1 MELNGKRII
10 VTGCASGMGAATVR
24 AYVKAGARVV
34 GMDIADDAGRAVCA
48 EAGADG
54 PGEIVYVS
62 VDVAEEERVDAAFAE
77 ADNALGGLD
86 ALAHPAAIHAA
97 SAAEDVTIGEW
108 DRMFAV
114 NVRGT
119 VLTNQAAYQRLK
131 VGGGGAIINFGSIS
145 GQRAEPGAA
154 AYSASKGAVHAWT
167 RTAAGAWG
175 SDGVRVNAVLPAI
188 RTPMFQASWDRA
200 TDEERTEKFWRNIHS
215 IALGQDYGDP
225 DRDLGPVMV
234 FLASDAS
241 RFITGQLIPIDGGQ
255 GNVR

>member
-1 MELNGKRII
+1 MELKGKRII

-24 AYVKAGARVV
+24 AYVKAGAQVV
-34 GMDIADDAGRAVCA
+34 GMDISDDTGRAVCA
-48 EAGADG
+48 EAAADG
-54 PGEIVYVS
+54 HGEIVYVS
-62 VDVAEEERVDAAFAE
+62 VDVADGGRVEAAFAE
-77 ADNALGGLD
+77 ADDFLGGLD
-86 ALAHPAAIHAA
+86 ALAHPAAIHAPSKA
-97 SAAEDVTIGEW
+97 GDVTIDDW

-119 VLTNQAAYQRLK
+119 VLTNQAAYHRLK
-131 VGGGGAIINFGSIS
+131 VAGGGAIVNFGSIS

-175 SDGVRVNAVLPAI
+175 ADGVRVNAVLPAI

-215 IALGQDYGDP
+215 IALGQEYGDP

-241 RFITGQLIPIDGGQ
+241 RFITGQLIPVDGGQ